1 VISVLR
7 PEAKLF
13 GLRCLMIIGTEGA
26 VGDRTPE
33 NLKIDLL
40 SPSRSSL
47 DSLLRRPVQPRFLV
61 TPA

>member
-1 VISVLR
+1 MTAVQSRVTL
-7 PEAKLF
+7 
-13 GLRCLMIIGTEGA
+13 A
-26 VGDRTPE
+26 VGDGTPE

-47 DSLLRRPVQPRFLV
+47 DSLLRGPVQPRFLV